1 MRRHTKPVELDRPK
15 GIQECLNHFVLT
27 AALVAIGSLV
37 VFVDV
42 CVAILTLGRSCGPTE
57 H

>member
-1 MRRHTKPVELDRPK
+1 MRRHTEPVELDRPK